1 MRDLIDKFI
10 ARFFFNEES
19 IYFGFLLLSCFIF
32 ILLFGNIL
40 LPVFLSIVIAFL
52 LNGLLRGFESLRISH
67 TISLALTL
75 IIFFG
80 FYLSIFIALPSLGA
94 QINSLLQNLP
104 VIAVAFQDTFS
115 GLAETYGDIFSD
127 EDINALFLNF
137 SDQVNNLLSQALGQL
152 AGTISFMFN
161 AVLYA
166 LLVPIMV
173 FFFLK
178 DKTVLL
184 PMLTGFLPKKRGFM
198 NSVFSEMNDQLYNYV
213 TGKVIEMLIVA
224 SFSYLVFV
232 LLGLPY
238 AVLIAILVGLSV
250 IIPFFG
256 AILVTIPVAFLGLYE
271 WGLTSQFYWLMFL
284 YLLIQILDGN
294 VLVPFLFS
302 TRNNLHPVMII
313 ITILFFGGIWGFWGL
328 FFAIPLATFIKA
340 IVNSWPV
347 PNVENSSIRD

>member
-52 LNGLLRGFESLRISH
+52 LNGLLRSFESLRISH
-67 TISLALTL
+67 TVSLSLTL

-127 EDINALFLNF
+127 EDINTLFLNF

-166 LLVPIMV
+166 ILVPIMV

-213 TGKVIEMLIVA
+213 TGKVIEMFIVA
-224 SFSYLVFV
+224 SFSYLVFA

-271 WGLTSQFYWLMFL
+271 WGLTTQFYWLMFL

>member
-1 MRDLIDKFI
+1 M
-10 ARFFFNEES
+10 
-19 IYFGFLLLSCFIF
+19 
-32 ILLFGNIL
+32 
-40 LPVFLSIVIAFL
+40 
-52 LNGLLRGFESLRISH
+52 
-67 TISLALTL
+67 
-75 IIFFG
+75 
-80 FYLSIFIALPSLGA
+80 
-94 QINSLLQNLP
+94 
-104 VIAVAFQDTFS
+104 AFQDTFS

-166 LLVPIMV
+166 ILVPIMV

-184 PMLTGFLPKKRGFM
+184 PMLIGFLPKKRGFM

>member
-52 LNGLLRGFESLRISH
+52 LNGLLRSFESLRISH
-67 TISLALTL
+67 TVSLSLTL

-115 GLAETYGDIFSD
+115 GLAETYSDIFSD
-127 EDINALFLNF
+127 EDFNTLFLNF
-137 SDQVNNLLSQALGQL
+137 SDQINNLLSQALGQL

-161 AVLYA
+161 AILYA
-166 LLVPIMV
+166 ILVPIMV

-184 PMLTGFLPKKRGFM
+184 PMLIGFLPKKRGFM

-213 TGKVIEMLIVA
+213 TGKVIEMFVVA
-224 SFSYLVFV
+224 SFSYLVFA

-271 WGLTSQFYWLMFL
+271 WGLTTQFYWLMFL

-302 TRNNLHPVMII
+302 TRNNLHPVIII

>member
-52 LNGLLRGFESLRISH
+52 LNGLLRSFESLRISH
-67 TISLALTL
+67 TVSLSLTL

-127 EDINALFLNF
+127 EDINTLFLNF

-166 LLVPIMV
+166 ILVPIMV

-184 PMLTGFLPKKRGFM
+184 PMLIGFLPKKRGFM

-213 TGKVIEMLIVA
+213 TGKVIEMFVVA
-224 SFSYLVFV
+224 SFSYLVFA

-271 WGLTSQFYWLMFL
+271 WGLTTQFYWLMFL

>member
-52 LNGLLRGFESLRISH
+52 LNGLLRSFESLRISH
-67 TISLALTL
+67 TVSLSLTL

-115 GLAETYGDIFSD
+115 GLAETYSDIFSD
-127 EDINALFLNF
+127 EDFNTLFLNF

-161 AVLYA
+161 AILYA
-166 LLVPIMV
+166 ILVPIMV

-184 PMLTGFLPKKRGFM
+184 PMLIGFLPKKRGFM

-213 TGKVIEMLIVA
+213 TGKVIEMFVVA
-224 SFSYLVFV
+224 SFSYLVFA

-271 WGLTSQFYWLMFL
+271 WGLTTQFYWLMFL